1 MVVFASLLIA
11 TALKEDGHSDV
22 DGYFPTR
29 IVVIGYWGI
38 YYKSILRIRLV
49 A

>member
-1 MVVFASLLIA
+1 VIFATLLID
-11 TALKEDGHSDV
+11 TALKEDGHRDV